1 MRVGLICI
9 IFFICSFRSHAQG
22 TEWFKLLN
30 TDTAI
35 ESDAELH
42 AHINSIYITS
52 LKTEY
57 NLAGFPS
64 SRKINIIKLNPSGEV
79 IWNNNFIV
87 GNSTNYLFID
97 IEYTEINSSR
107 ILVKGLITHDSVN
120 KDFFI
125 LLVDTLGNKVND
137 SIIPHSFFKYYL
149 QHQIKA
155 NTINALSTV
164 DGHTDPCNCV
174 VLEKRNLDY
183 KLLAID
189 SISAEGFSN
198 FKLFNDNLY
207 SFSVSK
213 NLNLNK
219 IVTTTH
225 KYNIYTKILT
235 QETDTTEIN
244 AGTPL
249 NNGFIKY
256 THIEPSYNKG
266 FLLSGRYPTIYKN
279 NGGQTMNNLFIIRLD
294 SNGKYINSYINISD
308 ETNAYDTRTSET
320 IYFTEDDT
328 TLISTCNI
336 RLKTGQIARLL
347 SAYEQNGK
355 PKWSLYVP
363 NIPNSNSLLG
373 LYFIHKHVV
382 IISSGYTFQEF
393 SKNGFYLRN
402 SQDVFDTGTSFSS
415 QTNIISLSNH
425 IYIGADTHT
434 YNDTI
439 FSIAIKKYGLSFLS
453 TEFERKEKITIY
465 PNPSSG
471 LIHIPANKS
480 FKEKARII
488 DMYGKSSTVD
498 IINHIIKLDN
508 FSAGY
513 YILELQEQETKTI
526 YRQKIL
532 LTN

>member
-9 IFFICSFRSHAQG
+9 TFFICSFRSHAQG

-87 GNSTNYLFID
+87 GNSTNYFYID

-149 QHQIKA
+149 QHQIKT

-164 DGHTDPCNCV
+164 DGNIDPCNCV
-174 VLEKRNLDY
+174 VLEKRDLDY
-183 KLLAID
+183 QLIAID
-189 SISAEGFSN
+189 SISAEGFSS

-207 SFSVSK
+207 SFKVSK
-213 NLNLNK
+213 DQNINK
-219 IVTTTH
+219 LVSTTQ
-225 KYNIYTKILT
+225 KYNIYTRTLT
-235 QETDTTEIN
+235 KETDTTEIST
-244 AGTPL
+244 GVPL
-249 NNGFIKY
+249 NGGFIKY
-256 THIEPSYNKG
+256 THIEPSSDKG
-266 FLLSGRYPTIYKN
+266 FLLSGRYPTIYQN
-279 NGGQTMNNLFIIRLD
+279 TSGQSMNNLFIFRLD
-294 SNGKYINSYINISD
+294 SNGKYINSYINITS
-308 ETNAYDTRTSET
+308 EANAYDTRTSET

-328 TLISTCNI
+328 TLISACSI
-336 RLKTGQIARLL
+336 RLKTGQNARIL
-347 SAYEQNGK
+347 SAYEQNGT
-355 PKWSLYVP
+355 PKWSLFIP
-363 NIPNSNSLLG
+363 LLPNSTVLLA
-373 LYFIHKHVV
+373 LEAIHNHVV
-382 IISSGYTFQEF
+382 VISSGYTFQEF
-393 SKNGFYLRN
+393 SKNGSYLRN
-402 SQDVFDTGTSFSS
+402 SQDIFDTGTSFSNP
-415 QTNIISLSNH
+415 TNIISLSNH

-434 YNDTI
+434 YNDTL

-453 TEFERKEKITIY
+453 TEFERKAIITIY

-498 IINHIIKLDN
+498 IINHTIKLDN